1 MSLATAAPRLRL
13 RVRAGTARQE
23 DALLPA
29 EVPVAIGYN
38 GTTQAVMMA
47 TPADLTDFAL
57 GFSLSEGIA
66 TPEDIREI
74 ETVETKAGIDL
85 RIWLKEEAGSRLMA
99 RRRSMTGPVG
109 CGLCGLD
116 SLAEAKRHLDPVPA
130 SPLRLTPQD
139 IAEAMASLTQ
149 HQPLH
154 DVTRAVHAA
163 GFWQD
168 GMGLVCVRE
177 DVGRHNALDKLIG
190 ALVGEQIGAG
200 TVTPGQPVNGAVV
213 LTSRISLDMVQKCAA
228 LGAPVILAVS
238 APTLAAIEA
247 AEDAD
252 ITLVALARSEG
263 FDLYTHPGRIALEP
277 VPHPLSETADV
288 P

>member
-29 EVPVAIGYN
+29 EVPVAISYN

-74 ETVETKAGIDL
+74 ESVDAEAGIDL
-85 RIWLKEEAGSRLMA
+85 RIWLKDEAGSRLMA

-116 SLAEAKRHLDPVPA
+116 SLAEAKRHLDPVPP
-130 SPLRLTPQD
+130 SPLRLKRQD
-139 IAEAMASLTQ
+139 IAEAMTSLTQ

-154 DVTRAVHAA
+154 DATRAVHAA

-168 GMGLVCVRE
+168 GKGLICVRE

-190 ALVGEQIGAG
+190 ALVGAG
-200 TVTPGQPVNGAVV
+200 TVIPGQPVNGAVV

-228 LGAPVILAVS
+228 LGAPAILAVS

-263 FDLYTHPGRIALEP
+263 FDLYTHPGRITLDPA
-277 VPHPLSETADV
+277 PHPLAETADV

>member
-1 MSLATAAPRLRL
+1 MIQRTAAPRMRL

-29 EVPVAIGYN
+29 EVPVALSYN

-47 TPADLTDFAL
+47 TPANLTDFAL

-66 TPEDIREI
+66 RPDDIRDI
-74 ETVETKAGIDL
+74 EAVTGEDGIDL
-85 RIWLKEEAGSRLMA
+85 RIWLKDEAGNRLLA
-99 RRRSMTGPVG
+99 RRRTMTGPVG

-116 SLAEAKRHLDPVPA
+116 SLAEARRPLDPVPA
-130 SPLRLTPQD
+130 SPLRLGHHD
-139 IAEAMASLTQ
+139 IAGAMAALTQ

-154 DVTRAVHAA
+154 DATRAVHAA
-163 GFWQD
+163 GFWQQ
-168 GMGLVCVRE
+168 GKGLICVRE

-190 ALVGEQIGAG
+190 ALVGAG
-200 TVTPGQPVNGAVV
+200 TVTPGAPVTGAVV

-228 LGAPVILAVS
+228 LGAPAILAVS
-238 APTLAAIEA
+238 APTLAAVEA
-247 AEDAD
+247 AEVAD

-263 FDLYTHPGRIALEP
+263 FDLYTHPGRISIDAALPPDAEA
-277 VPHPLSETADV
+277 SDV
-288 P
+288 R